1 MRLLFVVCGEGLGHA
16 SRSTKLAKYLEKFG
30 HKCYFASYGKALN
43 FISKQGF
50 TVFDTYREVILE
62 GESGYFSLSKTVWSS
77 KGVLLSLARSLRDI
91 RRIIIEKKIDV
102 LIADTMYAA
111 VFAAKIQDIPSLFIT
126 NQNKFASAN
135 DEHSKHWEILSSV
148 VEKYLTLP
156 DNIII
161 PDFSYPNTVSAYNL
175 DIKREDSSRYKFVG
189 PIMDAKLSD
198 YKIEKKIIFASFGG
212 EPFKIPM
219 YGMLKEIANERP
231 FHQFEVFSTSP
242 GLPAES
248 RNFKTHGYTDDILSY
263 MAQSR
268 VNILHGGLTSIHES
282 LFLGKPIVMIID
294 PYHPEQWNN
303 GRKIEEIG
311 AGIMLPGDKVTKETL
326 SDAID
331 EALNMKVPDMSY
343 LFVQEDG
350 RVKTMAAIE
359 DAVRKHNSR

>member
-1 MRLLFVVCGEGLGHA
+1 MRILFVVCGEGLGHA

-30 HKCYFASYGKALN
+30 NKCYFASYGKALD

-111 VFAAKIQDIPSLFIT
+111 IFAAKIQDIPSLFIT

-161 PDFSYPNTVSAYNL
+161 PDFSYPNTVSGYNL
-175 DIKREDSSRYKFVG
+175 EIKREDSSRYKFVG

-248 RNFKTHGYTDDILSY
+248 RNFKTHGYTSDILTY

-311 AGIMLPGDKVTKETL
+311 AGIMLSGDKVTKETL
-326 SDAID
+326 SEAID
-331 EALNMKVPDMSY
+331 EALNMKVPDMSH

-359 DAVRKHNSR
+359 DAIRKHKSG